1 MLVSKKLSFILEQNE
16 QKKLS
21 HAFLIE
27 TNNVEECYKDIKFLI
42 KNINCPHTY
51 SEKCDKECNLCRLID
66 NNNLPSFITVE
77 PDGMSIKRDQI
88 NDLITLF
95 GTKPI
100 FSNYNCYVILN
111 AETLNAT
118 SSNILLKF
126 LEEPSENVVSFFVT
140 TNLKQILPTIKSR
153 CEVVTANYDN
163 DTTINED
170 LIKIADKY
178 LSEVLHG
185 NDYLVNKKYI
195 LSNELERKDIQ
206 DIFLYYFDKYKK
218 ILENQL
224 QNNEDNSK
232 VLEIINLI
240 EKELK
245 YLQYN
250 VNLELILDD
259 FVIEMRRTHE

>member
-27 TNNVEECYKDIKFLI
+27 TNNIEECYKDIKYLV
-42 KNINCPHTY
+42 KNINCPHSY
-51 SEKCDKECNLCRLID
+51 SNNCNEECNICRLID
-66 NNNLPSFITVE
+66 SDNLPSLITIR
-77 PDGMSIKRDQI
+77 PDGMSIKREQI
-88 NDLITLF
+88 NDLITSF
-95 GTKPI
+95 ETKPI
-100 FSNYNCYVILN
+100 FSSYNCYIILN
-111 AETLNAT
+111 AESLNAT
-118 SSNILLKF
+118 ASNILLKF
-126 LEEPSENVVSFFVT
+126 LEEPSENVIGFFVT
-140 TNLKQILPTIKSR
+140 NNLKLIIPTIKSR
-153 CEVVTANYDN
+153 CEVVTANYDS

-178 LSEVLHG
+178 LDEILNG
-185 NDYLVNKKYI
+185 NDYLVNKKII

-206 DIFLYYFDKYKK
+206 DMFLYLFENYKN
-218 ILENQL
+218 IFENQL
-224 QNNEDNSK
+224 QNKEDNSK
-232 VLEIINLI
+232 VVEILNLI